1 MSKRK
6 EELRSQI
13 DHLIHDDLPLEV
25 PGYDEENIDDVA
37 KRTTDY
43 VDYTET
49 KARTL
54 TKAKKLMDGLL
65 KLYLSEEIIEDHE
78 YIKAKLELDKMALS
92 SLIFQMEAAERAIV
106 TMLRNID
113 DGEMHPRMFEV
124 LGGMQKTLLDIIK
137 SQTMYMMAAE
147 ENMKK
152 IGRDIDVY
160 HSSPQKAIGPK
171 NTNSD
176 GGMSVRGTKDLMKSI
191 QQSQEE
197 ELDFQP
203 PEIEDVTPEED
214 ED

>member
-25 PGYDEENIDDVA
+25 PGYEEENIDDVA

-78 YIKAKLELDKMALS
+78 YIKAKLELDKMAS
-92 SLIFQMEAAERAIV
+92 QYPPERMAPKV
-106 TMLRNID
+106 TWRLNKQILEF
-113 DGEMHPRMFEV
+113 DGETDRNKISAYIEALPISDSKYIRQFLKDNEPSLDLNQTVVAPSGELVSFEITFGV
-124 LGGMQKTLLDIIK
+124 
-137 SQTMYMMAAE
+137 E
-147 ENMKK
+147 FF
-152 IGRDIDVY
+152 R
-160 HSSPQKAIGPK
+160 P
-171 NTNSD
+171 
-176 GGMSVRGTKDLMKSI
+176 
-191 QQSQEE
+191 
-197 ELDFQP
+197 FF
-203 PEIEDVTPEED
+203 
-214 ED
+214 

>member
-1 MSKRK
+1 
-6 EELRSQI
+6 
-13 DHLIHDDLPLEV
+13 
-25 PGYDEENIDDVA
+25 
-37 KRTTDY
+37 
-43 VDYTET
+43 
-49 KARTL
+49 
-54 TKAKKLMDGLL
+54 
-65 KLYLSEEIIEDHE
+65 
-78 YIKAKLELDKMALS
+78 
-92 SLIFQMEAAERAIV
+92 
-106 TMLRNID
+106 
-113 DGEMHPRMFEV
+113 MHPRMFEV

-147 ENMKK
+147 ENIKK

-191 QQSQEE
+191 QQSKEDE

-203 PEIEDVTPEED
+203 PEIEDVTLED

>member
-13 DHLIHDDLPLEV
+13 EHLIHDDLPLEV
-25 PGYDEENIDDVA
+25 PGYEEENIDDVA
-37 KRTTDY
+37 KRATEY
-43 VDYTET
+43 VDYTDT

-54 TKAKKLMDGLL
+54 GKAKKLMDGLL
-65 KLYLSEEIIEDHE
+65 KLYLSEEVIEEHE
-78 YIKAKLELDKMALS
+78 YIKAKVELDKMALS
-92 SLIFQMEAAERAIV
+92 SLIFQMEAAERAII

-147 ENMKK
+147 ENIKK
-152 IGRDIDVY
+152 IGRDVDVY
-160 HSSPQKAIGPK
+160 HPGTPKAVGPK
-171 NTNSD
+171 TTNSD
-176 GGMSVRGTKDLMKSI
+176 GGISVRGTKDLMKSI
-191 QQSQEE
+191 RQSQEEE

-214 ED
+214 

>member
-25 PGYDEENIDDVA
+25 PGYEEENIDDVA

-92 SLIFQMEAAERAIV
+92 SLIFPAAS
-106 TMLRNID
+106 NI
-113 DGEMHPRMFEV
+113 F
-124 LGGMQKTLLDIIK
+124 
-137 SQTMYMMAAE
+137 
-147 ENMKK
+147 
-152 IGRDIDVY
+152 
-160 HSSPQKAIGPK
+160 
-171 NTNSD
+171 
-176 GGMSVRGTKDLMKSI
+176 
-191 QQSQEE
+191 
-197 ELDFQP
+197 F
-203 PEIEDVTPEED
+203 
-214 ED
+214 

>member
-1 MSKRK
+1 MSNKRK

-25 PGYDEENIDDVA
+25 PGYEEESIDDIA
-37 KRTTDY
+37 KRTTEY

-49 KARTL
+49 KAKTL
-54 TKAKKLMDGLL
+54 SKAKKLMDGLL
-65 KLYLSEEIIEDHE
+65 KLYLSEEIIQDHE

-147 ENMKK
+147 ENIKK

-160 HSSPQKAIGPK
+160 HPGVQKAIGPK
-171 NTNSD
+171 NTNAE

-191 QQSQEE
+191 QQGKDE

-203 PEIEDVTPEED
+203 PEIEDVTPED